1 MFLVV
6 AAIFSVFCI
15 LCLFGARN
23 TARQLPLP
31 PGPSEDWDVTS
42 LLSLQTLES
51 LVEEYGPVF
60 ILHSGSKV
68 AVVISRR
75 QAAVDMMEKEGAA
88 LTDRPKW
95 SATSKMVSG
104 GMRLLLLQSGE
115 RLRKFRRALHTHLQ
129 ARAAKDYEPLQM
141 HYASSLVRNI
151 TGNPAKHMDY
161 TKEYAASFILSLA
174 YGRTGSVDANEP
186 EIVAIGRSL
195 QRVGSAVRPG
205 AYMVD
210 EYPFLQYLP
219 FYGCE
224 LCSWHNDE
232 LSLYQRQITGVEDNM
247 ASTFLIQSC
256 FAKYLLENQAKLWL
270 NHDELAY
277 LAGTMFSAGSTTT
290 ASAISV
296 MVMAAACFPQMQ
308 TWVQEEL
315 DAVVG
320 HKRVPTFDDYVNL
333 PRVVAFV
340 LESYRWRPV
349 ASKDIIWRNYCIP
362 KDAMVIGDH
371 WSICRDPL
379 VFANPEVFDPTRW
392 FDDDRSLRSDASLF
406 NFGFGRWVCPRRH
419 VADRSLFITT
429 ALLLWAFRIMEDDK
443 APIDQRGFKGEGIS
457 ITPEAFPVHFERRV
471 EMMNELLE

>member
-1 MFLVV
+1 MSMFLVV

-23 TARQLPLP
+23 TARRLPLP

-42 LLSLQTLES
+42 LSSLISLQTLES
-51 LVEEYGPVF
+51 LVEEYGLVF
-60 ILHSGSKV
+60 TLCSGSKV
-68 AVVISRR
+68 AV
-75 QAAVDMMEKEGAA
+75 GAA

-95 SATSKMVSG
+95 SATSEMVSG
-104 GMRLLLLQSGE
+104 RMRLLLLQSGE

-151 TGNPAKHMDY
+151 AGNPAKHMDY
-161 TKEYAASFILSLA
+161 AKEYAASFILSLA

-205 AYMVD
+205 AYTVD

-219 FYGCE
+219 FYSHE
-224 LCSWHNDE
+224 LRSWHNDE

-247 ASTFLIQSC
+247 AIQSC
-256 FAKYLLENQAKLWL
+256 FAKYLLENQAKLQL

-296 MVMAAACFPQMQ
+296 MVMSAACFPQMQ

-333 PRVVAFV
+333 PQVVAFV

-349 ASKDIIWRNYCIP
+349 GGSGFAHQASKDIIWRNYCIP

-371 WSICRDPL
+371 WSICRDPS
-379 VFANPEVFDPTRW
+379 VFANPEV
-392 FDDDRSLRSDASLF
+392 SLRSDASLF

-419 VADRSLFITT
+419 VVDHSLFIMT

-457 ITPEAFPVHFERRV
+457 ITLEAFPVHFERWV
-471 EMMNELLE
+471 EMMDELLE